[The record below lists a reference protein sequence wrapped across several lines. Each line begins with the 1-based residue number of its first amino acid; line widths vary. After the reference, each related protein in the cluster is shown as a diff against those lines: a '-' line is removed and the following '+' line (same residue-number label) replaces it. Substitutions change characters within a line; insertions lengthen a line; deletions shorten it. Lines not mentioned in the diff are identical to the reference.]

1 MLIGKFKYI
10 MKKNLNM
17 LAKNDKK
24 VYSCLDLKPKYID
37 DILKESAL
45 DISEVLSSLLL
56 LELEGFIVQVSSN
69 YYCKRIN

>member
-24 VYSCLDLKPKYID
+24 VYSCLDLKPKYIG
-37 DILKESAL
+37 DIIKESAL
-45 DISEVLSSLLL
+45 DISKVLSSLLL

>member
-1 MLIGKFKYI
+1 MIKRFI
-10 MKKNLNM
+10 
-17 LAKNDKK
+17 
-24 VYSCLDLKPKYID
+24 KPKYID
-37 DILKESAL
+37 DIIKESAL